1 MREDT
6 APEESAEL
14 AFDEV
19 RQPDPVRAR
28 GNRGKEGFQVLPD
41 HPV

>member
-1 MREDT
+1 MREDA

-19 RQPDPVRAR
+19 RQPVPVRAR